1 MPNIKLENNWRNKTL
16 EKLENDYWENSPD
29 GSYLIKRTHEIR
41 TLPLSGLTN
50 DDIAMMIRQ
59 KFSLDYMLP
68 LAIDKLQKD
77 ILAHGETG
85 TEGAIMDAV
94 LRIPAS
100 FWKQNPDYWM
110 FIKTMLDDNSMK
122 WTFKRDEFDQSNLVQ
137 DSGSSRP
144 KRGKKLM
151 KR

>member
-1 MPNIKLENNWRNKTL
+1 MPHVKLENNWRNKAL
-16 EKLENDYWENSPD
+16 EKLENDYWGNPPD

-41 TLPLSGLTN
+41 TLPLSVLTN

-68 LAIDKLQKD
+68 LAIDKLQID

-94 LRIPAS
+94 LRMPAS
-100 FWKQNPDYWM
+100 FWKQNSDYWM
-110 FIKTMLDDNSMK
+110 VIKTMLDDNSRR
-122 WTFKRDEFDQSNLVQ
+122 WTFKRAEFDRSNPVQ
-137 DSGSSRP
+137 DGDSNQP
-144 KRGKKLM
+144 KRGES
-151 KR
+151 